1 MGNQFVG
8 YTITEILLFGV
19 VTHVIRRKNGNR
31 GVSTFKMFEKGLT
44 Q

>member
-19 VTHVIRRKNGNR
+19 VTHGVRRENGNR
-31 GVSTFKMFEKGLT
+31 GFLHSKCLKRG
-44 Q
+44 